1 MIHWN
6 AHPKGNGNLHVAE
19 AAGYTLQAWES
30 GDWLVALGSTVI
42 VSWKHQV
49 KAENLRAAQLR
60 AQAALLSILT
70 PGEIKSLN

>member
-1 MIHWN
+1 MIHWTP
-6 AHPKGNGNLHVAE
+6 HPNGNDSLHVAE
-19 AAGYTLQAWES
+19 AAGYTMQAWES
-30 GDWLVALGSTVI
+30 GEWLIAKGRTVI
-42 VSWKHQV
+42 TSWKYQV

>member
-1 MIHWN
+1 MIHWTP
-6 AHPKGNGNLHVAE
+6 HPKSNDNLHVAE

-30 GDWLVALGSTVI
+30 GEWLVAHGCTVI